1 MEYSYTYI
9 PPKPENYNPKFKNFM
24 VFVSMDYQ
32 KLGVKLREGDTDY
45 SKIEGTFNLL
55 KAQIDNSLECG
66 WDPKDIIIATN
77 FEFEYK
83 KVKTYVLDEICDYSQ
98 FFHKQYATLEL
109 MEKGVFEG
117 ENIWYHDLD
126 AFQLDKFSFP
136 YFTGD
141 WGTCVY
147 PNGDGHSCQCGV
159 IYLKHSSK
167 DIFEFLVNNMK
178 AKNFQTPD
186 DEVVIRNHVKLN
198 PKYSNRVSVLN
209 TSYNMGMTGFNYR
222 YQSAEKP
229 IKVAHFHPNNPK
241 QYSYMVEGKNDL
253 NIKIVNERLL
263 NILKTNKLC

>member
-98 FFHKQYATLEL
+98 FFHKQYATLE
-109 MEKGVFEG
+109 MMKKGIFEG
-117 ENIWYHDLD
+117 QNIWYHDLD
-126 AFQLDKFSFP
+126 AFQLEPFDFP
-136 YFTGD
+136 YFNGD
-141 WGTCVY
+141 CGTCVY